1 MAIDSFILK
10 IDLVYQNLFIHNSN
24 DEEARGERFQ
34 ATVETIYA
42 SELKKV
48 YPPTGKKSR
57 NYWWFKEL
65 KILGAEEFN
74 ILGTVEYCSDLY
86 LCTAEFDAN
95 YI

>member
-48 YPPTGKKSR
+48 ILLQEKRVETTGD
-57 NYWWFKEL
+57 L
-65 KILGAEEFN
+65 KN
-74 ILGTVEYCSDLY
+74 
-86 LCTAEFDAN
+86 
-95 YI
+95 